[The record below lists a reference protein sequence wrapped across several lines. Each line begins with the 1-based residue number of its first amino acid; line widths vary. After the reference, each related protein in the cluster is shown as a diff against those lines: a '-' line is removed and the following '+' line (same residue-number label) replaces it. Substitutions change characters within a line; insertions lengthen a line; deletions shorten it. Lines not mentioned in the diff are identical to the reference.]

1 MERMSIMATE
11 QKIRARIAA
20 IAQSV
25 LLTLLGLTA
34 SVSYSQT
41 DVRDIDN
48 AARQPFQAELR
59 RLRVR
64 TAGELQTFQ
73 VAQVPFGKRLA
84 IEHVSFRV
92 RSLEAIAEGSA
103 QPRFETSAA
112 LVTKANGVPAEHE
125 LIVNRADIGTASF
138 NVVSQPIR
146 VYADPGSLVLIQ
158 VDGGFAAN
166 AGSLLEITHLTVSG
180 HLIDVP

>member
-1 MERMSIMATE
+1 MATE
-11 QKIRARIAA
+11 QKIRARIAV
-20 IAQSV
+20 IAQSA
-25 LLTLLGLTA
+25 LLTLLALSA

-64 TAGELQTFQ
+64 TAGDLQSFQ
-73 VAQVPFGKRLA
+73 VAVVPPGKRLV

-92 RSLEAIAEGSA
+92 RSLEATAEGSA

-112 LVTKANGVPAEHE
+112 LLTKANGVSAEHE
-125 LIVNRADIGTASF
+125 LIVNRADIGGASF

-146 VYADPGSLVLIQ
+146 VYADPGSLVFVH
-158 VDGGFAAN
+158 VDGRFAAN
-166 AGSLLEITHLTVSG
+166 AGSTLEIIRLNISG
-180 HLIDVP
+180 HLVDVP

>member
-1 MERMSIMATE
+1 MERMSTMATE
-11 QKIRARIAA
+11 RKIRPRIAA
-20 IAQSV
+20 IAQSA
-25 LLTLLGLTA
+25 LLTLLALTA

-64 TAGELQTFQ
+64 TSGELQSFQ
-73 VAQVPFGKRLA
+73 VAVVPSGKRLV

-92 RSLEAIAEGSA
+92 RSLEATAPGSA

-112 LVTKANGVPAEHE
+112 LVTKVNGVPAEHE
-125 LIVNRADIGTASF
+125 LIVNRADVGSASF
-138 NVVSQPIR
+138 NVASQPVR
-146 VYADPGSLVLIQ
+146 VYADPGSLVLVN
-158 VDGGFAAN
+158 VDGRFEAN
-166 AGSLLEITHLTVSG
+166 AGSPLEITHLTVSG
-180 HLIDVP
+180 HLVDVP